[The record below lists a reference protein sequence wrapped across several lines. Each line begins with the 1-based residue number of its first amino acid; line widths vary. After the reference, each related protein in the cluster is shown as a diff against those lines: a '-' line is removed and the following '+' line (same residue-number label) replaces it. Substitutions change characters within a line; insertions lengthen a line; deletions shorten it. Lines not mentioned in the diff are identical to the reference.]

1 MTEPTRPA
9 PVAHRRPALLWRFI
23 VWLPWIV
30 ILLLALY
37 AVARFL
43 PDEAVT
49 YTDPV
54 QHFKYGSTGGERES
68 GFPYWIW
75 QALPQ
80 VCAEYLPAGARAAAA
95 SATGMAA
102 AGAPPVTGYAALGLI
117 YEEGRDL
124 PIGVAMRR
132 NLGLDRVFLNCAA
145 CHASTVRDAPDAAP
159 RIIVGMPAHRFDI
172 RAFETFFFN
181 CAAGPKFSREF
192 IVPEIDRLAGK
203 LSPIDRYLVYPVAIA
218 LMRERLLMLRGRFD
232 FVADQPEWGPGRV
245 DTFNSAKVL
254 FNFPMKALPKQEL
267 LGASDLPSIW
277 NQRKRMTRDDGERMQ
292 LHWDGNNTHTEE
304 RNKSAA
310 FGTGT
315 TPPTID
321 LKAIGRVETWLLDLQ
336 PPPFP
341 YPVDPALVAR
351 GRVLYAEYCAACHG
365 ASGQDFS
372 GAKVGHVTPIGEI
385 GTDRARLDSYTYDL
399 AVNQATLYAGYP
411 YRFQYFRKTFGYA
424 NMPLDGIWLRS
435 PYLHNGSVP
444 TLRDLLEP
452 ASARPAR
459 FYRGND
465 LYDPAR
471 VGFVSS
477 QAEEGGHRYFLYD
490 TSVPGNGNRGHEGPA
505 YGTALPAADKDAIV
519 EYLKTF

>member
-1 MTEPTRPA
+1 MIANGESQIKARPA
-9 PVAHRRPALLWRFI
+9 ASRIA
-23 VWLPWIV
+23 
-30 ILLLALY
+30 
-37 AVARFL
+37 
-43 PDEAVT
+43 
-49 YTDPV
+49 
-54 QHFKYGSTGGERES
+54 K
-68 GFPYWIW
+68 
-75 QALPQ
+75 
-80 VCAEYLPAGARAAAA
+80 A
-95 SATGMAA
+95 SATLAPPIRSGKWPSAIRAAMKAA
-102 AGAPPVTGYAALGLI
+102 AKIVYAAHAGSKPCSTKNSTEKAVMAPKPTLLNARPSPGAHTALATLAQ
-117 YEEGRDL
+117 GDARCCFD
-124 PIGVAMRR
+124 GAAGSGAMSANVAT
-132 NLGLDRVFLNCAA
+132 GISIV
-145 CHASTVRDAPDAAP
+145 ASAT
-159 RIIVGMPAHRFDI
+159 IKG
-172 RAFETFFFN
+172 FETFFFQ
-181 CAAGPKFSREF
+181 CAGSHKFSTEF
-192 IVPEIDRLAGK
+192 IVPEIERQAGK
-203 LSPIDRYLVYPVAIA
+203 LSLLDRYVVYPVAIA
-218 LMRERLLMLRGRFD
+218 LMRDRLLMLRDRFS
-232 FVADQPEWGPGRV
+232 FAFNQPDWGPGRV

-254 FNFPMKALPKQEL
+254 FNFPMHQLPEKEL
-267 LGASDLPSIW
+267 RGASDFPSIW
-277 NQRKRMTRDDGERMQ
+277 NQGKRMRRDDGQRME

-372 GAKVGHVTPIGEI
+372 GAKVGDVNPIGEI